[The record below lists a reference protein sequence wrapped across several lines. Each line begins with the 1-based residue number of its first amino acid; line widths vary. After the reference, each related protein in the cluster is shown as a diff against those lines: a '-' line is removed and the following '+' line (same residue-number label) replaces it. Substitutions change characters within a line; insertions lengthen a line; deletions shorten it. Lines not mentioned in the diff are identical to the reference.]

1 MRLLPLIFI
10 LVMLSPVKA
19 TATHLSGSSLPNHEQ
34 SIQQGHPC
42 ESPYQDLSQLTS
54 FFLYKWNARYKDL
67 TDNAV
72 QTWVEHNNV
81 QDKGI
86 ILVRVFQ
93 SPMQR
98 KMAVV
103 SARKA
108 GTFNGQEFP
117 RMLCVVK
124 IDNQLSKTHTSVEL
138 QAILSNTDS
147 DV

>member
-19 TATHLSGSSLPNHEQ
+19 AAIHLSGSSLPHSKVE
-34 SIQQGHPC
+34 IEQGHPC
-42 ESPYQDLSQLTS
+42 EYPGLDLAQLTS

-67 TDNAV
+67 TDDAV
-72 QTWVEHNNV
+72 RTWVEYNKA
-81 QDKGI
+81 QDMGI
-86 ILVRVFQ
+86 ILVRIFQ
-93 SPMQR
+93 SHMQK

-108 GTFNGQEFP
+108 SPLNGQEFP
-117 RMLCVVK
+117 TMRCVVK
-124 IDNQLSKTHTSVEL
+124 INNQLSKTHTSEEL
-138 QAILSNTDS
+138 QAILSNPDS